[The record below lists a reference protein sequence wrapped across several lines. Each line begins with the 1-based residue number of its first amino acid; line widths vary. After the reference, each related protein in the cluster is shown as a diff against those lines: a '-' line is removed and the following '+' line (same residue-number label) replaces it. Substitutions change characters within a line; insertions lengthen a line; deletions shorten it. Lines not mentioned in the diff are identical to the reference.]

1 MGPLQKWFG
10 FYIAVNVMALKGAMI
25 GDNTRNAW
33 LDEQDVFLNYLS
45 SNKELYVVHK
55 K

>member
-1 MGPLQKWFG
+1 MKGPLQKWFG

-33 LDEQDVFLNYLS
+33 LDE
-45 SNKELYVVHK
+45 
-55 K
+55 